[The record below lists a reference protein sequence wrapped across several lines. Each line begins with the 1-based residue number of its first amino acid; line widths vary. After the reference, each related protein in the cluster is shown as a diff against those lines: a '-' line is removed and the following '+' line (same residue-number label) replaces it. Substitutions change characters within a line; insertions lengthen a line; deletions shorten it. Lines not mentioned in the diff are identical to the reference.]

1 MWYVEEARP
10 MDGVWGI
17 MSTLMG
23 IECWETEWCC
33 WCLDVDSGGPV
44 LVLAVVWAGAEHVEE
59 GVWARRE
66 EVWEECVPVFC
77 TFEGVGIGD
86 GPKRH

>member
-44 LVLAVVWAGAEHVEE
+44 LVLAVV
-59 GVWARRE
+59 
-66 EVWEECVPVFC
+66 
-77 TFEGVGIGD
+77 
-86 GPKRH
+86 